1 MNVNNRFLSHQPNS
15 CLLEQSNHC
24 VVCLLHRD
32 GKRDRPRVSLQLEDL
47 TLALK
52 VQE

>member
-1 MNVNNRFLSHQPNS
+1 MNINELSPSHSPS
-15 CLLEQSNHC
+15 FCLLEQSNAC